1 MMVQDK
7 FSEKIITLINLPGIK
22 AINSLG
28 LNSPNPPI
36 GLAYIAAILK
46 RDGYV
51 YKVIDMAGEALNQII
66 SSEKKKNYYIQGLSI
81 EKGISLIPENT
92 DIVGFS
98 CIFSPHWPLL
108 RDLVKQIRERFPS
121 IFMVA
126 GGEHITALPEFSLK
140 NSELDAVIL
149 GEGELIFPSLIK
161 ALRNNENF
169 QDIKGIAFKN
179 RLNKE
184 IVINQREKR
193 IMDLD
198 SIPWPDWDSFP
209 IEEYIKS
216 DLQNGV
222 NRGRSMPIIATRGCP
237 HRCSFCSNMK
247 MWTGIYKVREPSD
260 VISEMEHYIKS
271 YDIVNFNFQDL
282 TAFVDKHWTLNLTQ
296 EILSRNLNIS
306 WQLPSGIRI
315 EDFDNE
321 VASSVYKSGCRN
333 MAFAPESASPKI
345 LESVKKDIDL
355 GQMEKAINVAV
366 SSNINLSCFFV
377 IGFPL
382 ETDETLRV
390 TLNFVR
396 KLARLGVTDI
406 GLAQFV
412 PYPGSELFEQLLQSG
427 EIKLDDD
434 FFLSPMEFYL
444 KTSHCYAKDFT
455 SQELFKWQIRILVNF
470 YLFSFFFYPFRTFK
484 NVMKALL
491 FRKEETRYAKF
502 ITDIIY
508 RRPKMFFKS
517 RN

>member
-46 RDGYV
+46 KDGYN
-51 YKVIDMAGEALNQII
+51 YKVIDMAGEALDQII
-66 SSEKKKNYYIQGLSI
+66 SSEKKKNYYIQGLSL

-92 DIVGFS
+92 DIIGFS

-108 RDLVKQIRERFPS
+108 RDLVKQIRQRFPD

-140 NSELDAVIL
+140 DSELDAIVL

-169 QDIKGIAFKN
+169 QDIKGIVFKN
-179 RLNKE
+179 RQNKE

-222 NRGRSMPIIATRGCP
+222 NRGRSMPIVATRGCP

-260 VISEMEHYIKS
+260 VVSEMEDYIKK
-271 YDIVNFNFQDL
+271 YDVVNFNFQDL
-282 TAFVDKHWTLNLTQ
+282 TAFVDKHWTLQLAQ
-296 EILSRNLNIS
+296 EILSR
-306 WQLPSGIRI
+306 
-315 EDFDNE
+315 
-321 VASSVYKSGCRN
+321 
-333 MAFAPESASPKI
+333 
-345 LESVKKDIDL
+345 
-355 GQMEKAINVAV
+355 
-366 SSNINLSCFFV
+366 
-377 IGFPL
+377 
-382 ETDETLRV
+382 
-390 TLNFVR
+390 
-396 KLARLGVTDI
+396 
-406 GLAQFV
+406 
-412 PYPGSELFEQLLQSG
+412 
-427 EIKLDDD
+427 
-434 FFLSPMEFYL
+434 
-444 KTSHCYAKDFT
+444 
-455 SQELFKWQIRILVNF
+455 
-470 YLFSFFFYPFRTFK
+470 
-484 NVMKALL
+484 
-491 FRKEETRYAKF
+491 
-502 ITDIIY
+502 
-508 RRPKMFFKS
+508 
-517 RN
+517 